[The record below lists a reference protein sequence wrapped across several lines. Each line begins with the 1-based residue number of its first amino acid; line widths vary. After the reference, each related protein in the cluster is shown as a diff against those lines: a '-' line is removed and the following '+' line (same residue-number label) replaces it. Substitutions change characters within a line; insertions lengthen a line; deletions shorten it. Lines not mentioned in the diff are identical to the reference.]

1 MINRR
6 HIRVKVMQSVY
17 AMIKSY
23 DDDVLKEE
31 KFIKHSIK
39 RMFDLYVLLLD
50 LLVEVQKLAEEKQKI
65 SKKKYLATKED
76 LSPNRKFVENKLI
89 KKIAESTSLTLYKE
103 AQNLD
108 NWSKDDEYIKI
119 IWDLLQNS
127 DLFSDYLNCS
137 EDSFNSDKDF
147 LVAFF
152 KEIVAPNV
160 KLAEYFEGEN
170 ITWVDDIP
178 FVNTWVVRSLSKQK
192 SSNAFKL
199 GSLYKNQDD
208 EDFVSDLFKK
218 VILNHHSFENDIKIH
233 TPNWETDRIADM
245 DMILIKMGVCEFLN
259 FPFIPTKVSI
269 NEYIEIAKDYSS
281 EKSGYFVNGVL
292 DKLSREFLKDKKIV
306 KDGSCL
312 LYTSPS
318 PRDRTR
324 SRMPSSA

>member
-1 MINRR
+1 
-6 HIRVKVMQSVY
+6 MQSVY

-39 RMFDLYVLLLD
+39 RMFDLYVLLID
-50 LLVEVQKLAEEKQKI
+50 LLVEVQKLAVEKQEI

-127 DLFSDYLNCS
+127 DLFSDYLNSS

-147 LVAFF
+147 VVAFF
-152 KEIVAPNV
+152 KEIIAPNV
-160 KLAEYFEGEN
+160 KLADYFEGEN

-178 FVNTWVVRSLSKQK
+178 FVNTWVVRSLNKQK

-208 EDFVSDLFKK
+208 QDFVSDLFKK

-306 KDGSCL
+306 KVGRGL
-312 LYTSPS
+312 L
-318 PRDRTR
+318 
-324 SRMPSSA
+324 

>member
-1 MINRR
+1 
-6 HIRVKVMQSVY
+6 MQSVY

-127 DLFSDYLNCS
+127 DLFSDYLNSS

-306 KDGSCL
+306 KVGRGL
-312 LYTSPS
+312 L
-318 PRDRTR
+318 
-324 SRMPSSA
+324 

>member
-1 MINRR
+1 
-6 HIRVKVMQSVY
+6 
-17 AMIKSY
+17 MIKSY

-50 LLVEVQKLAEEKQKI
+50 LLVEVQKLAVEKQEI

-89 KKIAESTSLTLYKE
+89 KKIAESSSLTLYKE
-103 AQNLD
+103 SQNLD

-127 DLFSDYLNCS
+127 DLFSEYLNSS

-147 LVAFF
+147 VVAFF
-152 KEIVAPNV
+152 KEIIAPNV
-160 KLAEYFEGEN
+160 KLADYFEGEN

-208 EDFVSDLFKK
+208 QDFVSDLFKK

-306 KDGSCL
+306 KVGRGL
-312 LYTSPS
+312 L
-318 PRDRTR
+318 
-324 SRMPSSA
+324 

>member
-1 MINRR
+1 
-6 HIRVKVMQSVY
+6 MQSVY

-31 KFIKHSIK
+31 KFIKYSIK

-50 LLVEVQKLAEEKQKI
+50 LLVEVQKLAEEKQEI
-65 SKKKYLATKED
+65 SKKKYLATEED

-89 KKIAESTSLTLYKE
+89 KKIAESSSLTLYKE

-127 DLFSDYLNCS
+127 DIFSEYLNS
-137 EDSFNSDKDF
+137 SDDSFNSDKDF
-147 LVAFF
+147 VVTFF
-152 KEIVAPNV
+152 KEIVAPNS

-178 FVNTWVVRSLSKQK
+178 FVNTWVVRSLTKQK
-192 SSNAFKL
+192 SANAFKL

-208 EDFVSDLFKK
+208 QDFVSDLFKK

-306 KDGSCL
+306 KVGRGL
-312 LYTSPS
+312 L
-318 PRDRTR
+318 
-324 SRMPSSA
+324 

>member
-50 LLVEVQKLAEEKQKI
+50 LLVEVQKLAVEKQEI

-89 KKIAESTSLTLYKE
+89 KKIAESSSLTLYKE

-127 DLFSDYLNCS
+127 DLFFEYLNSS
-137 EDSFNSDKDF
+137 EDSYNSDKDF
-147 LVAFF
+147 VVAFF
-152 KEIVAPNV
+152 KEIIAPNV
-160 KLAEYFEGEN
+160 KLADYFEGEN

-208 EDFVSDLFKK
+208 QDFVSDLFKK

-306 KDGSCL
+306 KVGRGL
-312 LYTSPS
+312 L
-318 PRDRTR
+318 
-324 SRMPSSA
+324 

>member
-50 LLVEVQKLAEEKQKI
+50 LLVEVQKLAEEKQEI

-127 DLFSDYLNCS
+127 DLFSDYLNS
-137 EDSFNSDKDF
+137 LEDSFNSDKDF
-147 LVAFF
+147 VVAFF

-192 SSNAFKL
+192 PSNAFKL

-306 KDGSCL
+306 KVCRGL
-312 LYTSPS
+312 L
-318 PRDRTR
+318 
-324 SRMPSSA
+324 

>member
-1 MINRR
+1 
-6 HIRVKVMQSVY
+6 MQSVY

-31 KFIKHSIK
+31 KFIKYSIK

-50 LLVEVQKLAEEKQKI
+50 LLVEVQKLAEEKQEI
-65 SKKKYLATKED
+65 SKKKYLATEED

-89 KKIAESTSLTLYKE
+89 KKIAESSSLTLYKE
-103 AQNLD
+103 AQHLD

-127 DLFSDYLNCS
+127 DIFSEYLNS
-137 EDSFNSDKDF
+137 SDDSFNSDKDF
-147 LVAFF
+147 VVTFF
-152 KEIVAPNV
+152 KEIVAPNS

-178 FVNTWVVRSLSKQK
+178 FVNTWVVRSLTKQK
-192 SSNAFKL
+192 SANVFKL

-208 EDFVSDLFKK
+208 QDFVTDLFKK

-306 KDGSCL
+306 KVGRGL
-312 LYTSPS
+312 L
-318 PRDRTR
+318 
-324 SRMPSSA
+324 

>member
-50 LLVEVQKLAEEKQKI
+50 LLVEVQKLAVEKQEI

-89 KKIAESTSLTLYKE
+89 KKIAESSSLTLYKE
-103 AQNLD
+103 SQNLD

-127 DLFSDYLNCS
+127 DLFSEYLNSS

-147 LVAFF
+147 VVAFF
-152 KEIVAPNV
+152 KEIIAPNV
-160 KLAEYFEGEN
+160 KLADYFEGEN

-178 FVNTWVVRSLSKQK
+178 FVNTWVVMSLSKQK

-208 EDFVSDLFKK
+208 QDFVSDLFKK

-306 KDGSCL
+306 KVGRGL
-312 LYTSPS
+312 L
-318 PRDRTR
+318 
-324 SRMPSSA
+324 

>member
-31 KFIKHSIK
+31 KFIKYSIK

-50 LLVEVQKLAEEKQKI
+50 LLVEVQKLAEEKQEI
-65 SKKKYLATKED
+65 SKKKYLATEED

-89 KKIAESTSLTLYKE
+89 KKIAESSSLTLYKE

-127 DLFSDYLNCS
+127 DIFSEYLNS
-137 EDSFNSDKDF
+137 SDDSFNSDKDF
-147 LVAFF
+147 VVTFF
-152 KEIVAPNV
+152 KEIVAPNS

-178 FVNTWVVRSLSKQK
+178 FVNTWVVRSLTKQK
-192 SSNAFKL
+192 SANAFKL

-208 EDFVSDLFKK
+208 QDFVTDLFKK
-218 VILNHHSFENDIKIH
+218 VILNHNSFENDIKIH

-306 KDGSCL
+306 KVGRGL
-312 LYTSPS
+312 L
-318 PRDRTR
+318 
-324 SRMPSSA
+324 

>member
-1 MINRR
+1 
-6 HIRVKVMQSVY
+6 MQSVY

-31 KFIKHSIK
+31 KFIKYSIK

-50 LLVEVQKLAEEKQKI
+50 LLVEVQKLAEEKQEI
-65 SKKKYLATKED
+65 SKKKYLATEED

-89 KKIAESTSLTLYKE
+89 KKIAESSSLTLYKE

-127 DLFSDYLNCS
+127 DIFSEYLNS
-137 EDSFNSDKDF
+137 SDDSFNSDKNF
-147 LVAFF
+147 VVTFF
-152 KEIVAPNV
+152 KEIVAPNS

-178 FVNTWVVRSLSKQK
+178 FVNTWVVRSLTKQK
-192 SSNAFKL
+192 SANAFKL

-208 EDFVSDLFKK
+208 QDFVTDLFKK

-306 KDGSCL
+306 KVGRGL
-312 LYTSPS
+312 L
-318 PRDRTR
+318 
-324 SRMPSSA
+324 

>member
-1 MINRR
+1 
-6 HIRVKVMQSVY
+6 VKVMQSVY

-31 KFIKHSIK
+31 KFIKYSIK

-50 LLVEVQKLAEEKQKI
+50 LLVEVQKLAEEKQEI
-65 SKKKYLATKED
+65 SKKKYLATEED

-89 KKIAESTSLTLYKE
+89 KKIAESSSLTLYKE

-127 DLFSDYLNCS
+127 DIFSEYLNS
-137 EDSFNSDKDF
+137 SDDSFNSDKDF
-147 LVAFF
+147 VVTFF
-152 KEIVAPNV
+152 KEIVAPNS

-178 FVNTWVVRSLSKQK
+178 FVNTWVVRSLTKQK
-192 SSNAFKL
+192 SANVFKL

-208 EDFVSDLFKK
+208 QDFVTDLFKK

-306 KDGSCL
+306 KVGRGL
-312 LYTSPS
+312 L
-318 PRDRTR
+318 
-324 SRMPSSA
+324 

>member
-31 KFIKHSIK
+31 KFIKYSIK

-50 LLVEVQKLAEEKQKI
+50 LLVEVQKLAEEKQEI
-65 SKKKYLATKED
+65 SKKKYLATEED

-89 KKIAESTSLTLYKE
+89 KKIAESSSLTLYKE

-127 DLFSDYLNCS
+127 DIFSEYLNS
-137 EDSFNSDKDF
+137 SDDSFNSDKDF
-147 LVAFF
+147 VVTFF
-152 KEIVAPNV
+152 KEIVAPNS

-178 FVNTWVVRSLSKQK
+178 FVNTWVVRSLTKQK
-192 SSNAFKL
+192 SANVFKL

-208 EDFVSDLFKK
+208 QDFVTELFKK

-306 KDGSCL
+306 KVGRGL
-312 LYTSPS
+312 L
-318 PRDRTR
+318 
-324 SRMPSSA
+324 

>member
-50 LLVEVQKLAEEKQKI
+50 LLVEVQKLAVEKQEI
-65 SKKKYLATKED
+65 SKKKFLATKED

-89 KKIAESTSLTLYKE
+89 KKIAESSSLTLYKE
-103 AQNLD
+103 SQNLD

-127 DLFSDYLNCS
+127 VLFSEYLNSS

-147 LVAFF
+147 VVTFF
-152 KEIVAPNV
+152 KEIIAPNL
-160 KLAEYFEGEN
+160 KLADYFEGEN

-208 EDFVSDLFKK
+208 QDFVSDLFKK

-281 EKSGYFVNGVL
+281 DKSGYFVNGVL

-306 KDGSCL
+306 KVGRGL
-312 LYTSPS
+312 L
-318 PRDRTR
+318 
-324 SRMPSSA
+324 

>member
-50 LLVEVQKLAEEKQKI
+50 LLVEVQKLAEEKQEI

-127 DLFSDYLNCS
+127 DLSSDYLNS
-137 EDSFNSDKDF
+137 LEDSFNSDKDF
-147 LVAFF
+147 VVAFF

-192 SSNAFKL
+192 PSNAFKL

-259 FPFIPTKVSI
+259 FPFIPTKVTI

-306 KDGSCL
+306 KVGRGL
-312 LYTSPS
+312 L
-318 PRDRTR
+318 
-324 SRMPSSA
+324 

>member
-31 KFIKHSIK
+31 KFIKYSIK

-50 LLVEVQKLAEEKQKI
+50 LLVEVQKLAEEKQEI
-65 SKKKYLATKED
+65 SKKKYLATEED

-89 KKIAESTSLTLYKE
+89 KKIAESSSLTLYKE

-127 DLFSDYLNCS
+127 DIFSEYLNS
-137 EDSFNSDKDF
+137 SDDSFNSDKDF
-147 LVAFF
+147 VVTFF
-152 KEIVAPNV
+152 KEIVAPNS

-208 EDFVSDLFKK
+208 QDFVSDLFKK

-306 KDGSCL
+306 KVGRGL
-312 LYTSPS
+312 L
-318 PRDRTR
+318 
-324 SRMPSSA
+324 

>member
-31 KFIKHSIK
+31 KFIKYSIK

-50 LLVEVQKLAEEKQKI
+50 LLVEVQKLAEEKQEI
-65 SKKKYLATKED
+65 SKKKYLATEED

-89 KKIAESTSLTLYKE
+89 KKIAESSSLTLYKE

-127 DLFSDYLNCS
+127 DLFFEYLNSS
-137 EDSFNSDKDF
+137 EDSYNSDKDF
-147 LVAFF
+147 VVAFF
-152 KEIVAPNV
+152 KEIIAPNV
-160 KLAEYFEGEN
+160 KLADYFEGEN

-208 EDFVSDLFKK
+208 QDFVSDLFKK

-281 EKSGYFVNGVL
+281 DKSGYFVNGVL

-306 KDGSCL
+306 KVGRGL
-312 LYTSPS
+312 L
-318 PRDRTR
+318 
-324 SRMPSSA
+324 

>member
-50 LLVEVQKLAEEKQKI
+50 LLVEVQKLAVEKQEI

-127 DLFSDYLNCS
+127 DLFSDYLNS
-137 EDSFNSDKDF
+137 LEDSFNLDKDF
-147 LVAFF
+147 VVAFF
-152 KEIVAPNV
+152 KEIVAPNL

-178 FVNTWVVRSLSKQK
+178 FVNTWVVRSLNKQK

-208 EDFVSDLFKK
+208 QDFVSDLFKK

-306 KDGSCL
+306 KVGRGL
-312 LYTSPS
+312 L
-318 PRDRTR
+318 
-324 SRMPSSA
+324 

>member
-127 DLFSDYLNCS
+127 DLSSDYLNS
-137 EDSFNSDKDF
+137 LEDSFNSDKDF
-147 LVAFF
+147 VVAFF

-259 FPFIPTKVSI
+259 FPFIPTKVTI

-306 KDGSCL
+306 KVGRGL
-312 LYTSPS
+312 L
-318 PRDRTR
+318 
-324 SRMPSSA
+324 

>member
-31 KFIKHSIK
+31 KFIKYSIK

-50 LLVEVQKLAEEKQKI
+50 LLVEVQKLAEEKQEI
-65 SKKKYLATKED
+65 SKKKYLATEED

-89 KKIAESTSLTLYKE
+89 KKIEESSSLTLYKE

-127 DLFSDYLNCS
+127 DIFSEYLNS
-137 EDSFNSDKDF
+137 SDDSFNSDKDF
-147 LVAFF
+147 VVTFF
-152 KEIVAPNV
+152 KEIVAPNS

-178 FVNTWVVRSLSKQK
+178 FVNTWVVRSLTKQK
-192 SSNAFKL
+192 SANAFKL

-208 EDFVSDLFKK
+208 QDFVTDLFKK

-306 KDGSCL
+306 KVGRGL
-312 LYTSPS
+312 L
-318 PRDRTR
+318 
-324 SRMPSSA
+324 

>member
-127 DLFSDYLNCS
+127 DLFSDYLNSS

-147 LVAFF
+147 VVVFF

-218 VILNHHSFENDIKIH
+218 VILNHHSFENYIKIH

-306 KDGSCL
+306 KVGRGL
-312 LYTSPS
+312 L
-318 PRDRTR
+318 
-324 SRMPSSA
+324 